1 MNSKTKPITDA
12 IIREKQV
19 LSNLLYKIERS
30 EDDKMRSNLKI
41 DIRIVIEKLKNL
53 YSRLPKV

>member
-1 MNSKTKPITDA
+1 MSSKTKPITDA

-19 LSNLLYKIERS
+19 LSNLLYKIETS

-41 DIRIVIEKLKNL
+41 NIRIVIEKLKNL